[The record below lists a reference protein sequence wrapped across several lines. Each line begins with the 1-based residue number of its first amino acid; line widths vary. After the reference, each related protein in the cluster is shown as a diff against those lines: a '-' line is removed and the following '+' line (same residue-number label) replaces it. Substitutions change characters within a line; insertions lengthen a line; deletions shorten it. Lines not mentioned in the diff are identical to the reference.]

1 MCGVFIRKAGRGIP
15 LFTSFS
21 HISFFHLAEPKF
33 YATFYEELFRRFK
46 DWDDLPAVW
55 RQNKRK
61 DAQWLAARLR
71 EQAAL
76 RPEGSGPLRVLSI
89 GSGVGYME
97 HCLVEEMSADE
108 LELHVNEPSTVSMRW
123 LRRHVPNERMYIG
136 MPPACLPPDVFY
148 DVIYLSAVDYSIPT
162 RELQHLLGELRA
174 QLVPG
179 GQLICLSA
187 SLLQEDSFIGS
198 FVNALK
204 IVIRGFLHFF
214 GHPPPAVLGLAPY
227 PRRIPGAAAQG
238 GFPPSGRR
246 LAGRRLRDLL
256 DTRLLALPKTRPLHD
271 PGCACR
277 VRDIFFPAGTG
288 QGRAYGKVGAEILGQ
303 A

>member
-1 MCGVFIRKAGRGIP
+1 MRRFYQESWQGIP
-15 LFTSFS
+15 FTSFS

-204 IVIRGFLHFF
+204 IVIRGFL
-214 GHPPPAVLGLAPY
+214 GI
-227 PRRIPGAAAQG
+227 RRQQFWGWRRTRDEYRELLRKADFRHLEDG
-238 GFPPSGRR
+238 WLEDGFETYWIR
-246 LAGRRLRDLL
+246 
-256 DTRLLALPKTRPLHD
+256 
-271 PGCACR
+271 GC
-277 VRDIFFPAGTG
+277 
-288 QGRAYGKVGAEILGQ
+288 
-303 A
+303 

>member
-1 MCGVFIRKAGRGIP
+1 MRLEADAVQHLGPLVVGERHVLERERLAVQPHALGGAHELGRAQEVP
-15 LFTSFS
+15 
-21 HISFFHLAEPKF
+21 
-33 YATFYEELFRRFK
+33 
-46 DWDDLPAVW
+46 DDVEAHVHA
-55 RQNKRK
+55 R
-61 DAQWLAARLR
+61 DLAARLR

-204 IVIRGFLHFF
+204 IVIRGFLHF
-214 GHPPPAVLGLAPY
+214 LGI
-227 PRRIPGAAAQG
+227 RRQQFWGWRRTRDEYRELLRKADFRHLEDG
-238 GFPPSGRR
+238 WLEDGFETYWIR
-246 LAGRRLRDLL
+246 
-256 DTRLLALPKTRPLHD
+256 
-271 PGCACR
+271 GC
-277 VRDIFFPAGTG
+277 
-288 QGRAYGKVGAEILGQ
+288 
-303 A
+303 